1 MTTDEVKQAGDILI
15 ENGTAIFEKLH
26 DRLDNQLNRTMQ
38 TIDDIKKLCKDQA
51 IDLPELNLAI
61 EDCNELKIFKAR
73 LANYL
78 REVKDDRNS
87 TDKKFAIISV
97 MVELSETINNKVD
110 QRVLVM
116 TESSKVKLNGAAFG
130 AILRKYLIE
139 HSSRRLNFLYWQAK
153 GKPRL

>member
-38 TIDDIKKLCKDQA
+38 TIDYIKKLCKDQA

-110 QRVLVM
+110 
-116 TESSKVKLNGAAFG
+116 
-130 AILRKYLIE
+130 
-139 HSSRRLNFLYWQAK
+139 
-153 GKPRL
+153 